1 MMKKKSLILRIKSLR
16 DNILTGA
23 VCLKHAATSFYHW
36 LIEQGQFGKILMVD
50 LVHDEICI
58 EYPKELVDVDKKLEK
73 IMEETAAIYCKS
85 VPIPAE
91 AATGSHW
98 IH

>member
-1 MMKKKSLILRIKSLR
+1 M
-16 DNILTGA
+16 TGA
-23 VCLKHAATSFYHW
+23 ICLKHAATSFYHW
-36 LIEQGQFGKILMVD
+36 LIEQNQFGKILMVD

-58 EYPKELVDVDKKLEK
+58 EYPKELAYIDKKLEK

-91 AATGSHW
+91 AQASDHW
-98 IH
+98 VH